1 MTTPAE
7 IADWLRTASFLDG
20 LTDAHVWKLSRHVTP
35 HELVPDETIFHE
47 GDERQRLAILI
58 SGARRDRKGAEG
70 RTTRLV
76 TLAPAKRYGE
86 GLLLDDS
93 THGTTARVIMPGIAV
108 LLTRPNLE
116 DITREAPQLY
126 AALVARAA
134 RAISSRLRQ
143 ADATLVVADGHSAS
157 AVIARAPSTISWVSV
172 KCRSRRCMACR
183 HCARSRTS
191 RSPAS
196 RCASSR
202 CSSRRWPR

>member
-20 LTDAHVWKLSRHVTP
+20 LTDAHVWKLSRHVPP

-58 SGARRDRKGAEG
+58 SGAVAIEKAADG

-76 TLAPAKRYGE
+76 TLGAGEAVGE

-93 THGTTARVIMPGIAV
+93 THGTTARVIMPGMAV
-108 LLTRPNLE
+108 LLTRDNLE

-134 RAISSRLRQ
+134 RAISARLRQ
-143 ADATLVVADGHSAS
+143 ADATLVGRGRSLGFGGH
-157 AVIARAPSTISWVSV
+157 
-172 KCRSRRCMACR
+172 
-183 HCARSRTS
+183 RT
-191 RSPAS
+191 RLEHDLLG
-196 RCASSR
+196 
-202 CSSRRWPR
+202 